1 MGLNGGTTRSKKCL
15 AVDLTTRVSKRSP
28 EGTDRRWKR
37 LPGIAGGQPNTKQR
51 QTFFFFVSL
60 SQRNL
65 PEIVFRQFSSFF
77 LFNAITFL
85 FLGFRE
91 SFQEDLK
98 GYSLRAFVCVVS
110 FSFFWIFL
118 PFVSHQS
125 GGVGL
130 RAELVLGSWGFVEL
144 KLLWVWFCENRVL
157 VQFSE
162 LGFWLIWLKEK
173 FSPASWPFRVV
184 DFGCLV

>member
-77 LFNAITFL
+77 FNAITFL

-144 KLLWVWFCENRVL
+144 SFCGCDFVKT
-157 VQFSE
+157 
-162 LGFWLIWLKEK
+162 GFWFNFLNWGFGWSDLRKNFHLLLDPLEWLILG
-173 FSPASWPFRVV
+173 A
-184 DFGCLV
+184 